1 MCATTATWIA
11 LCSLNRRKEDPMATH
26 HPYSF
31 SDPAEP
37 TVARR
42 RSFQM
47 SDERGR
53 VAAGD
58 SEAPATARDWELER
72 EESRAPLL
80 IAGVTSAVILG
91 GLLVALGVA
100 AGEPQL
106 SATVETETIPRQA
119 AQLEMIDAA
128 ALDRARMVTLGANMP
143 SAVTPPAPV
152 EVEATGDETS
162 VEAPSPAPMSVA
174 PTAEP
179 PSTAPMS
186 SDSEPTRALEPNEP
200 IMTPAPAATTPSVT
214 LDRDNPYTS
223 EDETMT
229 DDPAAKPSS
238 PRSTTTADT
247 SDNPY

>member
-1 MCATTATWIA
+1 
-11 LCSLNRRKEDPMATH
+11 MATH

-31 SDPAEP
+31 SDPAES

-42 RSFQM
+42 RRSFQL

-91 GLLVALGVA
+91 GLLVALGFA

-106 SATVETETIPRQA
+106 SATIETETIPRQA

-128 ALDRARMVTLGANMP
+128 ALDRARMVTLGATMP
-143 SAVTPPAPV
+143 SAVAPPAPV
-152 EVEATGDETS
+152 EVEATGADETS
-162 VEAPSPAPMSVA
+162 VEAPSAAPMSVD
-174 PTAEP
+174 PTMEP
-179 PSTAPMS
+179 SSTAPMNTES
-186 SDSEPTRALEPNEP
+186 SPTRALEPNEP

-223 EDETMT
+223 EIEGPTDTQSAPTPVPETGT
-229 DDPAAKPSS
+229 
-238 PRSTTTADT
+238 DT

>member
-1 MCATTATWIA
+1 
-11 LCSLNRRKEDPMATH
+11 MATH

-42 RSFQM
+42 RSFQL

-162 VEAPSPAPMSVA
+162 VEAPSPAPLSVD
-174 PTAEP
+174 PTPEP
-179 PSTAPMS
+179 SSTAPMS
-186 SDSEPTRALEPNEP
+186 SDTEPTRALEPNEP
-200 IMTPAPAATTPSVT
+200 IMTTPAPAATTPSVT

-229 DDPAAKPSS
+229 DDPAAKTPS
-238 PRSTTTADT
+238 PRSTSTADT

>member
-1 MCATTATWIA
+1 
-11 LCSLNRRKEDPMATH
+11 MATH

-31 SDPAEP
+31 TDPTEP

-42 RSFQM
+42 RSFQL

-91 GLLVALGVA
+91 GLLVVLGFA

-106 SATVETETIPRQA
+106 STTIETETTPRQA
-119 AQLEMIDAA
+119 AQLERIDAA
-128 ALDRARMVTLGANMP
+128 ALDRARMVTLGSAP
-143 SAVTPPAPV
+143 SAVPSPAPV
-152 EVEATGDETS
+152 EIEATSADETS
-162 VEAPSPAPMSVA
+162 VEVPSSAPMSVA

-179 PSTAPMS
+179 PSAAPV
-186 SDSEPTRALEPNEP
+186 SDDASPTRAFEPNQA
-200 IMTPAPAATTPSVT
+200 IMAPAPAATTPSVT

-223 EDETMT
+223 EDEGMP
-229 DDPAAKPSS
+229 DEPAAT
-238 PRSTTTADT
+238 PRSTTDT